1 MGRMRQRAGNAEG
14 GISLLR
20 LSSNRAILKPVS
32 KGSRYITQS
41 HKALT
46 NERKHDVF
54 QGFHDARSR
63 YVRHELHDPVRPRQ
77 RTILADLINEANKS
91 AR

>member
-32 KGSRYITQS
+32 KGSQYITQS

-63 YVRHELHDPVRPRQ
+63 LYGMSSTTQYGRAND
-77 RTILADLINEANKS
+77 TILADLINEANKS